1 MSPWRAPTRDEHNQW
16 LESRTVI
23 LEKGRLQRRH
33 IGLEFPGCEC
43 EPPASVREMSIAQ
56 FFSRPG
62 GATSDTKRQKTT
74 EEEDVPP
81 EEPRTIVVWNAN
93 SLLSRVDSNR
103 NELQAFIEK
112 VSPDVLFVSEVRMPA
127 AGPPGSKVGDGKPR
141 THGTLSKATAALA
154 EEAELGFDKC
164 RPGGATAAR

>member
-1 MSPWRAPTRDEHNQW
+1 
-16 LESRTVI
+16 
-23 LEKGRLQRRH
+23 
-33 IGLEFPGCEC
+33 
-43 EPPASVREMSIAQ
+43 MSIAQ

-62 GATSDTKRQKTT
+62 GATTSDTKRQKTA
-74 EEEDVPP
+74 EDAGA

-103 NELQAFIEK
+103 NELRAFIEK
-112 VSPDVLFVSEVRMPA
+112 ITPDVLFVSEVRMPA

-154 EEAELGFDKC
+154 EEAELGLDKF
-164 RPGGATAAR
+164 RPVGATAR

>member
-1 MSPWRAPTRDEHNQW
+1 
-16 LESRTVI
+16 
-23 LEKGRLQRRH
+23 
-33 IGLEFPGCEC
+33 
-43 EPPASVREMSIAQ
+43 MSIAQ

-103 NELQAFIEK
+103 NELRAFIEK
-112 VSPDVLFVSEVRMPA
+112 NSPDVLFVSEVRMPA

-154 EEAELGFDKC
+154 EEVELGLHKC

>member
-1 MSPWRAPTRDEHNQW
+1 
-16 LESRTVI
+16 
-23 LEKGRLQRRH
+23 
-33 IGLEFPGCEC
+33 
-43 EPPASVREMSIAQ
+43 MSIAQ

-62 GATSDTKRQKTT
+62 GANCDTKRQKTT
-74 EEEDVPP
+74 EEDVPP
-81 EEPRTIVVWNAN
+81 EEPKTIVVWNAN

-103 NELQAFIEK
+103 SELRAFVEK

-154 EEAELGFDKC
+154 EEAELGLEKVPSC
-164 RPGGATAAR
+164 WCHSSLACPPGGADSPGAWLRHALGTSR

>member
-1 MSPWRAPTRDEHNQW
+1 MGNSVLAELLRGKGGFAIRLLRPRTIDAALLRKHVVFKCPHAP
-16 LESRTVI
+16 
-23 LEKGRLQRRH
+23 
-33 IGLEFPGCEC
+33 
-43 EPPASVREMSIAQ
+43 MSIAQ

-62 GATSDTKRQKTT
+62 GATCDTKRQKTT

-103 NELQAFIEK
+103 NELRAFIEK
-112 VSPDVLFVSEVRMPA
+112 NSPDVLFVSEVRMPA
-127 AGPPGSKVGDGKPR
+127 AGPPGSKVGDGKRR

-154 EEAELGFDKC
+154 EEVELGLHKC

>member
-1 MSPWRAPTRDEHNQW
+1 
-16 LESRTVI
+16 
-23 LEKGRLQRRH
+23 
-33 IGLEFPGCEC
+33 
-43 EPPASVREMSIAQ
+43 MSIAQ

-62 GATSDTKRQKTT
+62 GATSDKRQKTT
-74 EEEDVPP
+74 EEDVPP

-103 NELQAFIEK
+103 NELRAFIEK
-112 VSPDVLFVSEVRMPA
+112 ITPDVLFVSEVRMPA

-154 EEAELGFDKC
+154 EEAELGLDKF
-164 RPGGATAAR
+164 RPVGATAR

>member
-1 MSPWRAPTRDEHNQW
+1 MRAGP
-16 LESRTVI
+16 LY
-23 LEKGRLQRRH
+23 LEKGRLQGRHPKNRALLLRGFAPRRAQV
-33 IGLEFPGCEC
+33 CR
-43 EPPASVREMSIAQ
+43 VRARRARSNAPMSIAQ

-103 NELQAFIEK
+103 NELRAFIEK
-112 VSPDVLFVSEVRMPA
+112 NSPDVLFVSEVRMPA
-127 AGPPGSKVGDGKPR
+127 AGPPGSKVGDGKRR

-154 EEAELGFDKC
+154 EEVELGLHKC